1 MRHQLYQT
9 LLPRICMNRFYV
21 ADGVRNHAQQTW
33 ESTMGMEGKNNIC
46 LVIKDVVDHYT
57 HASSAAN
64 HMVAEAACAAIVSF
78 LSSK

>member
-1 MRHQLYQT
+1 
-9 LLPRICMNRFYV
+9 
-21 ADGVRNHAQQTW
+21 
-33 ESTMGMEGKNNIC
+33 MGMEGKNNIC